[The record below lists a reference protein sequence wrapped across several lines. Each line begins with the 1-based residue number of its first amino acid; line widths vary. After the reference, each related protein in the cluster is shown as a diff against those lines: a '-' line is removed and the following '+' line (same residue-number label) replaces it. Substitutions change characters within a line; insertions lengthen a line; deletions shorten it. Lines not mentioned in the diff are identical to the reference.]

1 MFVFPLLQ
9 QFRIINTILL
19 LISKIFRI
27 HGLGFH
33 HTFFLTF
40 YVHKSYKL
48 FIVLE
53 YWILIVKHRS
63 VIKKYSALIDP
74 AIAVVEA
81 D

>member
-1 MFVFPLLQ
+1 MFVFLLLE
-9 QFRIINTILL
+9 QFRIINIIRL

-40 YVHKSYKL
+40 HVHKSYTL
-48 FIVLE
+48 FTVLE
-53 YWILIVKHRS
+53 CWILIVNHRN
-63 VIKKYSALIDP
+63 VIKKYSALIDR